1 MLVCI
6 AADFGIGAVI
16 GDTILNRVIKFYSLP
31 FPASGI
37 TLSLTVTSGY
47 VNCYASDRY
56 RNPNEYE
63 YDWFVAIRDY
73 WEVFLDPTTISRPLG
88 SFLYVSFQ
96 GISASN
102 VYLVNSSSGDYLTV
116 GKLFIQPPA
125 MISIFILLFIEP
137 RPPTDLQASNVLPTT
152 ATIIWQTPPP
162 NRMTPWGIVINYEII
177 LTEYAFGLANFVANT
192 TAQSYTFTSLE
203 EFNNYTVV
211 VAAENTVGRGGYS
224 VQFNFSTPQAGI
236 HNSTDLYVQDYS
248 IMHIL

>member
-1 MLVCI
+1 MYIAFFMLVCI

-16 GDTILNRVIKFYSLP
+16 GDTISNRVIKFYSLP

-47 VNCYASDRY
+47 VNCYASDQY

-73 WEVFLDPTTISRPLG
+73 WEVFLDPSAISRPLG

-96 GISASN
+96 GISTSN

-125 MISIFILLFIEP
+125 MIIIIFFYYSQSPAHLLTFKLAMYYQQLQPSHGKLRPLIE
-137 RPPTDLQASNVLPTT
+137 
-152 ATIIWQTPPP
+152 
-162 NRMTPWGIVINYEII
+162 
-177 LTEYAFGLANFVANT
+177 
-192 TAQSYTFTSLE
+192 
-203 EFNNYTVV
+203 
-211 VAAENTVGRGGYS
+211 
-224 VQFNFSTPQAGI
+224 
-236 HNSTDLYVQDYS
+236 
-248 IMHIL
+248 